1 MLKNRIACLIILGG
15 ALLAV
20 SACATVPTGPS
31 VMVMPGPG
39 KPFDLFQQEDVQCR
53 QYAQQQI
60 GAYPQDTINKNT
72 AAGAAI
78 GGAAGAALGSLSHT
92 GSGLAFGAI
101 TGALFGAAVG
111 SGQGQYYGYEAQRR
125 YDIAYMQC
133 MYANGNIIPSMRR
146 VRHARRTPPPPGEGS
161 VPPDYQ
167 NPSPPPPGAES
178 APPPIMP
185 PPSPEQ
191 EPSLMPAVP
200 PPAP

>member
-1 MLKNRIACLIILGG
+1 MSKRILCMIVLAG
-15 ALLAV
+15 ALLAL

-31 VMVMPGPG
+31 VMVMPGRG

-60 GAYPQDTINKNT
+60 GPNSQDTINKNT

-92 GSGLAFGAI
+92 GSGTAFGAI
-101 TGALFGAAVG
+101 SGALIGAAAG
-111 SGQGQYYGYEAQRR
+111 SSQGQYYGYEAQRR

-133 MYANGNIIPSMRR
+133 MYANGNIIPTMQR
-146 VRHARRTPPPPGEGS
+146 VRHARRMPPPPSDGS

-167 NPSPPPPGAES
+167 YPSPPPPGPES
-178 APPPIMP
+178 APPPPASP
-185 PPSPEQ
+185 PPPEQ
-191 EPSLMPAVP
+191 DPSLMPGLP